1 MIKNIIFDWSG
12 VVNDSVENLLIVVN
26 RMFAE
31 LHLNPI
37 SLMELKQEWVQPYM
51 RFYNKYAPNLT
62 LEEEQV
68 LYRRAIMS
76 VPASKSY
83 PGIVESIKD
92 FKRKGIKMAVLS
104 SDFPETLLP
113 EIISFGLEDIFCEV
127 ITNSYDKTAGVFE
140 LIKKHDFKLDETI
153 FIGDSNHEIEAGK
166 NAGIK
171 TGAVTWGFS
180 TGERLEAL
188 KPDFMISNIDQLNY
202 VISGQL

>member
-12 VVNDSVENLLIVVN
+12 VVNDSVENLHIVVN

-37 SLMELKQEWVQPYM
+37 SLLELKQEWEQPYM

-62 LEEEQV
+62 LEQQQAAF
-68 LYRRAIMS
+68 RRAI
-76 VPASKSY
+76 VGIPASKSY

-104 SDFPETLLP
+104 SDYPDTLLL
-113 EIISFGLEDIFCEV
+113 EITSFGLEDIFCEV
-127 ITNSYDKTAGVFE
+127 ITNSYEKTSGVIE

-180 TGERLEAL
+180 TRERLEAL
-188 KPDFMISNIDQLNY
+188 KPDF
-202 VISGQL
+202 VISTIDDLQKCISESI